1 LISVLERKRC
11 FLILPRNQRSFD
23 EEKRQSVNFNSVDEV
38 LKFIEEEMVD
48 KMLLNSRARVLENES
63 MQLELVGREETIQ
76 SAIECFHFIMQ
87 GSASDRTRRPIPVCS
102 GLSGLG
108 KTRMLEEG
116 DHILTRC
123 GITEKKLCVIVPYY
137 NGHEPQPVEQNMHI
151 EASFSWRLLHRVFI
165 EGNGKELAEWFRSC
179 IPSNAA
185 QLTLDLALQIIYRKL
200 VNLGLIENALFYLF
214 LGIDEYQKIHKVN
227 CLRKDPEISILRE
240 LMQSIGNYISVSRK
254 SGLVLLPMFAGTD
267 WDVISGS
274 SIANSSYFLTKRL
287 PMKLLSKEE
296 IKLAIRKHPKFSC
309 LLKYSAVHRHLF
321 YLGGVPRWIVDY
333 LLELQRRVDLTKDP
347 FIPLEKLNETYS
359 AIWSLYISSYFTELD
374 SIDLI
379 KLAAYSLSSELV
391 HPDDMF
397 NGNGIR
403 WSRMRDSSLCM
414 LVEHIEGMCRVLVP
428 YTLFI
433 RVSQIP
439 ICEKMKTGERR
450 LIESL
455 YSLHRHVDE
464 VAYDLQPWQLWEK
477 FGAYF
482 YALRINSLIVIGRNE
497 VYLSQ
502 LLHGAIMTDDILE
515 LKVQLIPTKVF
526 SSFDILQEETPRFIS
541 CKGNVNEKMDWSTGE
556 CIVVNGDSG
565 PGVDIFFA
573 LRSYDSS
580 RVIFFLDQRKR
591 IHGSFTLAQAL
602 KDLEAA
608 RIIPCVLGS
617 SNIINIQGVLN
628 CLPDAG
634 FTKERL
640 PDFSFIVT
648 RKELPFF
655 YGSLAIHPACSPLL
669 HVNVAN
675 KSALE
680 YIFTGKDSKK
690 LVDVVLQ
697 KRKDPEGGFESIE
710 SLDQF
715 VKSQKLDVHIDKDST
730 KYLDF
735 SI

>member
-1 LISVLERKRC
+1 
-11 FLILPRNQRSFD
+11 
-23 EEKRQSVNFNSVDEV
+23 
-38 LKFIEEEMVD
+38 
-48 KMLLNSRARVLENES
+48 
-63 MQLELVGREETIQ
+63 
-76 SAIECFHFIMQ
+76 
-87 GSASDRTRRPIPVCS
+87 
-102 GLSGLG
+102 
-108 KTRMLEEG
+108 
-116 DHILTRC
+116 
-123 GITEKKLCVIVPYY
+123 
-137 NGHEPQPVEQNMHI
+137 
-151 EASFSWRLLHRVFI
+151 
-165 EGNGKELAEWFRSC
+165 
-179 IPSNAA
+179 
-185 QLTLDLALQIIYRKL
+185 
-200 VNLGLIENALFYLF
+200 
-214 LGIDEYQKIHKVN
+214 
-227 CLRKDPEISILRE
+227 
-240 LMQSIGNYISVSRK
+240 
-254 SGLVLLPMFAGTD
+254 
-267 WDVISGS
+267 
-274 SIANSSYFLTKRL
+274 
-287 PMKLLSKEE
+287 
-296 IKLAIRKHPKFSC
+296 
-309 LLKYSAVHRHLF
+309 
-321 YLGGVPRWIVDY
+321 
-333 LLELQRRVDLTKDP
+333 
-347 FIPLEKLNETYS
+347 
-359 AIWSLYISSYFTELD
+359 
-374 SIDLI
+374 
-379 KLAAYSLSSELV
+379 
-391 HPDDMF
+391 
-397 NGNGIR
+397 
-403 WSRMRDSSLCM
+403 
-414 LVEHIEGMCRVLVP
+414 
-428 YTLFI
+428 
-433 RVSQIP
+433 
-439 ICEKMKTGERR
+439 
-450 LIESL
+450 
-455 YSLHRHVDE
+455 
-464 VAYDLQPWQLWEK
+464 
-477 FGAYF
+477 
-482 YALRINSLIVIGRNE
+482 
-497 VYLSQ
+497 
-502 LLHGAIMTDDILE
+502 MTDDILE